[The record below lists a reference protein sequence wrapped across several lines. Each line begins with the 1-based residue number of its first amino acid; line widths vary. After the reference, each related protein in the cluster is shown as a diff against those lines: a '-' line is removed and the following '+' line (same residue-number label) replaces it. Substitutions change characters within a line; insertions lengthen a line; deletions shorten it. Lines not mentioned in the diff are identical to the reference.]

1 MANGILTL
9 VSGSQT
15 VTGSFSTVYALVDT
29 DITISGS
36 AVGVARFV
44 MPQGMKFDATVAATN
59 YQIDNNI
66 ASVKVNNAYGQ
77 VLAVTS
83 RTA

>member
-1 MANGILTL
+1 MANGILT
-9 VSGSQT
+9 VISGSQT
-15 VTGSFSTVYALVDT
+15 VTGGFSTIYALVDT

-36 AVGVARFV
+36 ALGVARFV
-44 MPQGMKFDATVAATN
+44 MPQGMKFDATVAEAN

-66 ASVKVNNAYGQ
+66 GRISVNNVYGQ

-83 RTA
+83 RT